1 MLKTKNMCSL
11 RNKENMPFQHHVA
24 LLLWIQSF
32 QMFNL
37 TAGIRS
43 HPALHRGIPE
53 LLDVLMVMNRF
64 FIKFHRAT
72 THYDVSKT
80 QATQQTQS

>member
-11 RNKENMPFQHHVA
+11 RNNENMSFQHHVV
-24 LLLWIQSF
+24 LLLWIQPF
-32 QMFNL
+32 HQMFNL

-43 HPALHRGIPE
+43 HPALHRGIPGV
-53 LLDVLMVMNRF
+53 LDVLQVMNRF
-64 FIKFHRAT
+64 FIKFHRAK

-80 QATQQTQS
+80 